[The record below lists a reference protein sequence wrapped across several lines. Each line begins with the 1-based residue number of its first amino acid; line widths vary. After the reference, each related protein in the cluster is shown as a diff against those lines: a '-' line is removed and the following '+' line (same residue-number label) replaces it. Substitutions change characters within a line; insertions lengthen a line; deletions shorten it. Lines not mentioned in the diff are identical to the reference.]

1 MDCGI
6 LSAVL
11 FFAPY
16 RLPKFFLNTR
26 RLKSKKGERVEEAG
40 QGSFGEAAFH
50 GTHEFFELAWRNCF
64 HRCRSPGSCLNAT
77 SVLWEFRFPHSME
90 MHFSFYIK

>member
-1 MDCGI
+1 MPGAELLDGGGVDCGI

-26 RLKSKKGERVEEAG
+26 RFKSKKGEQVKCLLERLLFME
-40 QGSFGEAAFH
+40 
-50 GTHEFFELAWRNCF
+50 
-64 HRCRSPGSCLNAT
+64 HR
-77 SVLWEFRFPHSME
+77 
-90 MHFSFYIK
+90 